1 MLCVATSILSIGMNM
16 DFKVISSRVTGL
28 YNNAMENNVVDRFW
42 HRIGRDDVAET
53 TAINRIDL
61 LIAAIFGLIGI
72 GIALYG
78 FSLTSHE
85 TGLLEYKNIWF
96 QADIAR
102 VIDNMT
108 NRGGNHWRTSVH
120 PVTSILFYPI
130 GVLLTML
137 GLSPTHAARMV
148 VVFFCALN
156 GGLIFLVLRQIRLPR
171 VPAIIFAGLFL
182 ASAAVIFWSSVV
194 ELYPI
199 ACTSLL
205 PALFLMARGNKGRR
219 FWWIAVSAFTLSITV
234 TNWAAGLIATFV
246 RWKLKPF
253 LAISVS
259 VLGIVLALSI
269 IQFFIFKDARIF
281 IDPRGLKWDAVSFS
295 EPVMEKRGMLHEHW
309 NPLGNLEALYITS
322 VVAPPARVANQ
333 GGELIATNQL
343 NGFTRGSYA
352 GLIATI
358 AWLSLLVLGIW
369 GAIKNR
375 QAHIFSIGLGL
386 MLLANGLLHSVYGE
400 VTFLYAMHVIPLLT
414 LLAAMS
420 WFSPFRYAGAALAL
434 VVIIA
439 GGSNNITQFQQS
451 THLAGK
457 IAAMPG
463 VRQIQGTKY
472 YP

>member
-1 MLCVATSILSIGMNM
+1 MG
-16 DFKVISSRVTGL
+16 FKAITDRVTDL
-28 YNNAMENNVVDRFW
+28 YNHAIENNVIDRLW
-42 HRIGRDDVAET
+42 HRIGRDEVAEPV
-53 TAINRIDL
+53 ALNRIDL
-61 LIAAIFGLIGI
+61 LLATVFGLIGI

-78 FSLTSHE
+78 FSLTSRE

-108 NRGGNHWRTSVH
+108 NRGGSHWRTSVH
-120 PVTSILFYPI
+120 PITSILFYPV
-130 GVLLTML
+130 GALFTTL
-137 GLSPTHAARMV
+137 GLTPTTAARMV

-171 VPAIIFAGLFL
+171 TPAIIFASLFL

-205 PALFLMARGNKGRR
+205 PALFLMARGTKSKR
-219 FWWIAVSAFTLSITV
+219 WWIAISAFTLSITV

-246 RWKLKPF
+246 RLKLKPF
-253 LAISVS
+253 LMISAS
-259 VLGIVLALSI
+259 VLAIVLALSI

-281 IDPRGLKWDAVSFS
+281 IDPHGLKWDAVSFS
-295 EPVMEKRGMLHEHW
+295 EPVMEKRGQLHEKW
-309 NPLGNLEALYITS
+309 NPTGNLEVLYVTS
-322 VVAPPARVANQ
+322 VVAPPARIAKQ
-333 GGELIATNQL
+333 GAELIETNQL
-343 NGFTRGSYA
+343 DGFTKGTYA

-358 AWLSLLVLGIW
+358 AWLALLVLGIW
-369 GAIKNR
+369 GAIRNR

-400 VTFLYAMHVIPLLT
+400 VTFLYAMHVIPMLT
-414 LLAAMS
+414 LLVAMS
-420 WFSPFRYAGAALAL
+420 WFSPFRYAGAVLAL
-434 VVIIA
+434 VVVIA
-439 GGSNNITQFQQS
+439 GGSNNIVQLQQS

-457 IAAMPG
+457 IAVMPG
-463 VRQIQGTKY
+463 VKQIQGTEIAR
-472 YP
+472 